1 MTVSEFFDAFE
12 EAVAARSLP
21 WRAHRDP
28 ETQQVMLR
36 AYDVKATEHGYRC
49 FCPVMAVIH
58 HRDPESDIVVSSSQG
73 DMAGKLGMA
82 VRDMADIMQ
91 AADEDRVV
99 DTDGETVNLFD
110 PSYRAKLLKIAGVEE
125 VPCA

>member
-21 WRAHRDP
+21 WKAHRDP

-36 AYDVKATEHGYRC
+36 AYDVEATEHGYRC
-49 FCPVMAVIH
+49 FSPVMAVIH
-58 HRDPESDIVVSSSQG
+58 HRDPESGIAVSSG
-73 DMAGKLGMA
+73 RRDMAASWAWRL
-82 VRDMADIMQ
+82 RDVADIMQ
-91 AADEDRVV
+91 AADGDRIV

-110 PSYRAKLLKIAGVEE
+110 PNYRARLLRIAGVED

>member
-1 MTVSEFFDAFE
+1 
-12 EAVAARSLP
+12 
-21 WRAHRDP
+21 
-28 ETQQVMLR
+28 
-36 AYDVKATEHGYRC
+36 
-49 FCPVMAVIH
+49 
-58 HRDPESDIVVSSSQG
+58 
-73 DMAGKLGMA
+73 MAGKLGMA
-82 VRDMADIMQ
+82 VRDVADIMQ